1 MLGETLVALPQLPL
15 DGAPP
20 TLPGGDERHAFL
32 AYVSHE
38 LRSPLNAIRGW
49 AHLLRKA
56 GPLTGPQVH
65 ALDAIERSVSTQS
78 RLIEDLLDSQRL
90 QSGDGSL
97 RVQRIELEAIVRDA
111 IEVVQ
116 PSLEERRQDL
126 LVRVRPQQLDVDADR
141 MCQVLVNLLTNAVK
155 FTPPCGRIEVV
166 AERRE
171 NWMAIEVTDNGIGL
185 APEWVSKVFE
195 PFRQGADSHR
205 GRNGGLGL
213 GLTLA
218 RRLVELHG
226 GRLSARSEGPGRGST
241 FLIELPMPAQA
252 RERVLIVEDDDDTRS
267 MLEGLLHEQG
277 YETAAFSRAADAFD
291 YLAGLPSDAAPRLIV
306 SDIGMP
312 DEDGYS
318 FIRRVHA
325 LHADRNAQS
334 PPAVAVTGFT
344 SDAARHRAF
353 DAGFEAHL
361 PKPVDPRALQVTI
374 ERLLRTGRTRPVP

>member
-1 MLGETLVALPQLPL
+1 MPDPSL
-15 DGAPP
+15 DGAPSTP
-20 TLPGGDERHAFL
+20 PGPDDRNAFL

-56 GPLTGPQVH
+56 GPLTPPQAH

-90 QSGDGSL
+90 QGGDGAL
-97 RVQRIELEAIVRDA
+97 RMQRVDLESVLREA

-116 PSLEERRQDL
+116 PSLDERRQDL
-126 LVRVRPQQLDVDADR
+126 LVRARSQPVDVDADR
-141 MCQVLVNLLTNAVK
+141 LRQVLVNLLTNAVK
-155 FTPPCGRIEVV
+155 FTPACGRIEVL
-166 AERRE
+166 AERRGE
-171 NWMAIEVTDNGIGL
+171 WMAIEVTDNGIGL
-185 APEWVSKVFE
+185 APEWVSQAFE
-195 PFRQGADSHR
+195 PFRQGAQADR
-205 GRNGGLGL
+205 GRHGGLGL

-226 GRLSARSEGPGRGST
+226 GRLSAHSAGPGRGST
-241 FLIELPMPAQA
+241 FLIELPLPAQPRA
-252 RERVLIVEDDDDTRS
+252 RVVIVEDDDDTRC
-267 MLEGLLHEQG
+267 MLEHLLREQG
-277 YETAAFSRAADAFD
+277 YDTAAFSRSADAFN
-291 YLAGLPSDAAPRLIV
+291 YLAGLPSEATPRLIV

-312 DEDGYS
+312 DEDGCS

-325 LHADRNAQS
+325 MHADRNAKS

-344 SDAARHRAF
+344 SDAARHRAL

-361 PKPVDPRALQVTI
+361 PKPVDPNALQTTV
-374 ERLLRTGRTRPVP
+374 ERLLQAGRTQPVP

>member
-1 MLGETLVALPQLPL
+1 MGQARMPL
-15 DGAPP
+15 DAAPAKP
-20 TLPGGDERHAFL
+20 PAGDERHAFL

-56 GPLTGPQVH
+56 GPLTPPQVH
-65 ALDAIERSVSTQS
+65 ALDAIERSVSNQS

-90 QSGDGSL
+90 QAGAGSL
-97 RVQRIELEAIVRDA
+97 HVHHVDLEAIVRDA

-116 PSLEERRQDL
+116 PSLQERRQDL
-126 LVRVRPQQLDVDADR
+126 LLRVRPHQVEVDADR
-141 MCQVLVNLLTNAVK
+141 MRQVLVNLLTNAVK

-166 AERRE
+166 AERRGD
-171 NWMAIEVTDNGIGL
+171 WTAIEVTDNGIGL
-185 APEWVSKVFE
+185 APEWASEVFE
-195 PFRQGADSHR
+195 PFRQGAEADR
-205 GRNGGLGL
+205 GRHGGLGL

-226 GRLSARSEGPGRGST
+226 GRLSARSDGPGRGST
-241 FLIELPMPAQA
+241 FLIELPLAA
-252 RERVLIVEDDDDTRS
+252 RRQRVLIVEDDDDTRS
-267 MLEGLLHEQG
+267 MLEELLREQG
-277 YETAAFSRAADAFD
+277 YETAAFSRAGDAFD
-291 YLAGLPSDAAPRLIV
+291 YLAGLPGDAAPRLIV

-344 SDAARHRAF
+344 SDAARHRAI

-361 PKPVDPRALQVTI
+361 PKPVDPKALQTTV
-374 ERLLRTGRTRPVP
+374 ERLLQAGRTQPVP